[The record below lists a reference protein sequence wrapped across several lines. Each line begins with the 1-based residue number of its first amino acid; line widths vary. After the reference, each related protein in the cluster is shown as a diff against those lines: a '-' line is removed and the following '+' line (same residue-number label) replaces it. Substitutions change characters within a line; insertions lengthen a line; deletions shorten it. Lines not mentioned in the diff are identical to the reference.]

1 MPKEYHLLYTQ
12 SKLPIWVGKNA
23 KMNDVM
29 TFQLAHKKDLW
40 FHVKDIPGPHVILH
54 CEEHPVTSQDIQD
67 AIQITQHYSKSK
79 NPILYTQVLNVEKN
93 KYSKAGQV
101 IPLEGELHPSDG

>member
-54 CEEHPVTSQDIQD
+54 CENNPVTAQDIQD

-79 NPILYTQVLNVEKN
+79 NPILYTQIINVEKN

-101 IPLEGELHPSDG
+101 LTSEDE